1 MLYFNIK
8 LPSRVMLASWWRI
21 AATRVSVICG
31 VLNVTTCIMRVFR
44 FMDPALTAAG
54 FDVPGV
60 YASVPAF
67 G

>member
-8 LPSRVMLASWWRI
+8 RRSRVMLASWRRI
-21 AATRVSVICG
+21 AATRVSGICG
-31 VLNVTTCIMRVFR
+31 VLNVTACIMRVFR
-44 FMDPALTAAG
+44 FMDPALTAGG

-60 YASVPAF
+60 YASVLAF